1 MARCSTVIAHPDLRE
16 DAVIPA
22 LSDRQPVEVA
32 IPAYLLLALTSAP
45 GVIVPVGPDLAAKAE
60 ADITAMR
67 TDLTQACIEPF
78 SDLADKKQHALLRRV
93 ERIGK
98 GVIAGWSDRS
108 ALSVMLTLWYFVKD
122 LTDREVLILWEGSAM
137 ARAANT
143 LLPMFAHG
151 FEEEKRDAS
160 AQKQAS
166 HLLERL
172 QAEGLYG

>member
-1 MARCSTVIAHPDLRE
+1 M
-16 DAVIPA
+16 PA
-22 LSDRQPVEVA
+22 LSDRQRVEVA

-45 GVIVPVGPDLAAKAE
+45 GVIVPAGPEMTGKAE
-60 ADITAMR
+60 VAIAAMKN
-67 TDLTQACIEPF
+67 DLTQACVEPF
-78 SDLADKKQHALLRRV
+78 NDLVGKKQHALLRRV

-98 GVIAGWSDRS
+98 GVIAGWGDRP

-151 FEEEKRDAS
+151 FEEQKWDAS
-160 AQKQAS
+160 AKRQAGR
-166 HLLERL
+166 LLAQF
-172 QAEGLYG
+172 QAEGLYSGGPLLG